1 LPFCVQTHPQNALTR
16 HGLVF
21 QGNAPS
27 LAWLSLLT
35 DESTNK
41 ELSVPGNSELILP

>member
-27 LAWLSLLT
+27 LALLSLLT
-35 DESTNK
+35 DESTK
-41 ELSVPGNSELILP
+41 ELSVPGDSELILP